1 MAKDELVKKEQEEV
15 DLSLRFTDMVLSK
28 LKSSVPQAME
38 VNDYQRSLIGGYA
51 IAIKRAL
58 AVAEEQRVAKNKK
71 NTDHKWDIDVPVTL
85 SNVDREKLAVDLVHY
100 AKLGLDMTQDN
111 MLFPIPFYDWKTRT
125 YTINLMRGYNGV
137 KYIAEKYALHPPKA
151 VTIEVV
157 YSTDEFKIVKKDN
170 NNKVEGYTF
179 NVNNPFDRGEIVG
192 GFAYIAYDTPEMNE
206 LIVMS
211 MKDILKRKPKYASA
225 TFWGGETTEKVGAKN
240 QTVAVEGWLDDMVRK
255 TLIREAYSPKH
266 ILLDPSKIDDN
277 YQYIKDRESQYTEVV
292 VQSEVAQNA
301 NTVEVDLPAAPID
314 PATTGA
320 PSAKAIEAVT
330 TGTIPAD
337 AINAVPTGSA
347 PAAEPVVES

>member
-151 VTIEVV
+151 VTVEVV
-157 YSTDEFKIVKKDN
+157 YSTDRFEVVKKSASN
-170 NNKVEGYTF
+170 PVESYKFEVTDPF
-179 NVNNPFDRGEIVG
+179 NRGEIIG
-192 GFAYIAYDTPEMNE
+192 AFAYLTYDVPEMNE

-211 MKDILKRKPKYASA
+211 MQAIMKRKPKYASA
-225 TFWGGETTEKVGAKN
+225 QFWGGDVAEWKNGKQETVHY
-240 QTVAVEGWLDDMVRK
+240 EGWLDEMVRK
-255 TLIREAYSPKH
+255 AMIREAYSPKH

-330 TGTIPAD
+330 TGTIPAE
-337 AINAVPTGSA
+337 AINATPTGSA
-347 PAAEPVVES
+347 PAAEPAVES